1 LVYLQAYGL
10 LGLAQPLGMFQGYAF
25 CSLVETGRL
34 FGLSY
39 RVEQVISGP
48 NALTMNISL
57 KDDELSSIDG
67 KGQTNDSEF
76 SRKHTVFSVI

>member
-25 CSLVETGRL
+25 CSPAETGRL